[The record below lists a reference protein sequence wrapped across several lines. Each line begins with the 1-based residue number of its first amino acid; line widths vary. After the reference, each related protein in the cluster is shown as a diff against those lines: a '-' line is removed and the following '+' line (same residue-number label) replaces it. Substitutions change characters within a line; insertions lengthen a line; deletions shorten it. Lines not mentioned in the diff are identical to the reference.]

1 MTIFKAD
8 KDTYL
13 RTHKIMGVVAMA
25 LAFGVLWI
33 MGNPHAWTG
42 LVGGAAAVA
51 IRGWYLKDE
60 ELAHEW
66 KMENGVLSGPG
77 ERRVFLS
84 DLVTVK
90 SIGSAV
96 QLITTAGDK
105 HLIKFQA
112 DPDATIAKINA
123 ARRVQGED
131 A

>member
-1 MTIFKAD
+1 MTTFRAD
-8 KDTYL
+8 KATYWQ
-13 RTHKIMGVVAMA
+13 THKVMGVIAMA

-33 MGNPHAWTG
+33 AGNPYPWTG
-42 LVGGAAAVA
+42 LVGGAAA
-51 IRGWYLKDE
+51 IGLRGWYLKDE

-66 KMENGVLSGPG
+66 QMENGVLSGPG

-112 DPDATIAKINA
+112 DPAATVTQINA
-123 ARRVQGED
+123 ARRLSGEQT
-131 A
+131 